1 MYSFKFRASNVVG
14 YSPFSVYTRV
24 GFGARVLSP
33 ATLDTDL
40 QQAGPNYLTLV
51 WSMVA
56 DADLPTLGYSL
67 QLLDDEDIWQE
78 VFNA

>member
-1 MYSFKFRASNVVG
+1 M
-14 YSPFSVYTRV
+14 YTRV